1 MEDRGPGAAPPVGA
15 ALQPDELSGFLDLA
29 PDAIIIV
36 DEGGRIR
43 YVNAQTEALFGYRR
57 EELLGQTIEMLMPDR
72 FRERHIHHRRVYRDQ
87 PRIRPMGVGL
97 ALWGRRRD
105 GSEFP
110 VEISLGPLRARG
122 GLYVMSA
129 IRDVT
134 DRHQAQEKLREAEER
149 LRLVVDGIEDYA
161 ICMLDPEGRVVS
173 WNRGAERITGYAAHE
188 ILGLPVSLLYP
199 PEDQDQGRPAAIL
212 QLAAAN
218 GRHEDEAWR
227 VRKDGERFWAS
238 SVITALRD
246 DHGVLRGF
254 AEITRDASA
263 RRQAERRLAMQYAV
277 ARILAEATTLAEAA
291 PRILAAIGGALE
303 WDWAALWRVEG
314 EIARCVEVW
323 RAPGVEAVEL
333 ERISRA
339 RELAAGDGWVGQLW
353 GRGEPIWVPDLA
365 RAGDPVRAE
374 AAVRAGFRAAL
385 AFRISRGVD
394 ALGAI
399 ELLGRQTAAPGPD
412 LLAALT
418 SIGQQIGQFVER
430 ERAEEELRRTA
441 AMLARQADQ
450 LARSNAE
457 LQQFAYV
464 ASHDLQE
471 PLRMVASYTQLLA
484 RRYRGK
490 LGPDA
495 DEFIAFAVDGATRMQ
510 ALINDLLAYSRVG
523 TRGKEFTLTDCT
535 AVLERVLGDMG
546 PTISEAGAIVTYDPL
561 PTVMADGSQ
570 LGQVFQNLIGNAIKY
585 RREEPPRI
593 HVAARRVA
601 DEWIFSV
608 ADNGIGI
615 EPQYFE
621 RIFVL
626 FQRLHGKGE
635 YPGTGIG
642 LAICKKIVERH
653 GGRIWVESEPGKGS
667 TFFFTLPARTE
678 PQRASGDRASGESH
692 AGSP

>member
-15 ALQPDELSGFLDLA
+15 ALQPDELGGFLDLA

-72 FRERHIHHRRVYRDQ
+72 FRERHIHHRCVYRDQ

-188 ILGLPVSLLYP
+188 ILGLHVSLLYP

-353 GRGEPIWVPDLA
+353 GRSEPIWVPDLA

-374 AAVRAGFRAAL
+374 AAMRAGFRAAL

-441 AMLARQADQ
+441 AKLARQADQ

-490 LGPDA
+490 LDQDA

-678 PQRASGDRASGESH
+678 PRRASGDRASGEDH